1 MLNLTVCRLLVT
13 SIKES
18 ESDRNVVSVIITGAG
33 TISCA
38 GAPLCGIKPD
48 KDKLKTTYSVFLSV
62 ARCALPT
69 ITALNGPAIGAGF
82 NMALACDAR
91 IILEDAIL
99 DPKFLRL
106 GLHPGG
112 VCSWLLRRL
121 CCWNTAA
128 GLLLFSKLLS
138 AYKAVEQG
146 LAGKSAKKEDLLE
159 DAVRYTDTIRH
170 LPKELVIHTKRTLL
184 AADASSHFDDILEIK
199 TQEQLWAL

>member
-1 MLNLTVCRLLVT
+1 
-13 SIKES
+13 
-18 ESDRNVVSVIITGAG
+18 
-33 TISCA
+33 
-38 GAPLCGIKPD
+38 
-48 KDKLKTTYSVFLSV
+48 
-62 ARCALPT
+62 
-69 ITALNGPAIGAGF
+69 
-82 NMALACDAR
+82 MALACDAR

-159 DAVRYTDTIRH
+159 DALRYTDTIRH
-170 LPKELVIHTKRTLL
+170 LPKELVIHTKKTPL

-199 TQEQLWAL
+199 TQVQLWAL